1 MAWKGRQPEQIDY
14 RDLLGTLVNSKIQQS
29 NPPLFQVISILLQRL
44 GDNKDLVVNILED
57 FRARIQFVSD
67 TIINLDGIATNAT
80 FLTVNDETITLPS
93 SVQLL
98 AGVGISFD
106 DSVPN
111 RRTINATATGSG
123 VLPMVNGE
131 EPPQL
136 MSNGNGD
143 LIIIPY
149 TL

>member
-44 GDNKDLVVNILED
+44 GDNKDLIVNILED

-67 TIINLDGIATNAT
+67 TIINLDNISTNAT
-80 FLTVNDETITLPS
+80 FLTVNDETIILPS

-98 AGVGISFD
+98 AGVGITFD